1 MDAVGYKHESHY
13 TEADG
18 LWTVTQ
24 KAGDL
29 EQRSRDGESWKLVD
43 VCLSGGAPWGFTL
56 RGGLEHREPLLITK
70 VEEGSKASAVSLQAG
85 DELVN
90 INEIPLSGFRQE
102 AICLVKGS
110 HKTLSLVVKR
120 NMKMV
125 DIVALKMPSENDV
138 HVARS
143 FLTKIL
149 RSSMRKSRFKGRS
162 EPISRP
168 HSWHATKFNESQ
180 SQTAKA
186 QSPPTQVWQTRYDA
200 SSSSTDL
207 SSAWEQTDL
216 RRASDQFSSLGSMDS
231 LEHVSHPY
239 AAGQLSPAKS
249 NNSMEHLGGG
259 KRDSAY
265 SSFSTSSGTPDY
277 TLSKSDAAS
286 TENMLYKVGQW
297 DAGGKQSNGRS
308 AQSAADERV
317 AYIQVPG
324 VGAGPQADDSA
335 GSRHSTSSRTTVGPV
350 WHVPEAKKKAS
361 SSPPSPPPPPPPPPP
376 ARSDS
381 FAATKVHERGLVATH
396 PEGPEP
402 HPENRRGHNPPQKNE
417 PEAPRRAVRQVQPLG
432 SSKQQSL
439 SSHRD
444 VRQGPPPHQGQHG
457 DKSLLYFSGPSR
469 VGAENRRTWG
479 GTTAACRSCPPTAP
493 HSTLVRT
500 TEGT

>member
-1 MDAVGYKHESHY
+1 MHFEFLHPDA
-13 TEADG
+13 
-18 LWTVTQ
+18 
-24 KAGDL
+24 
-29 EQRSRDGESWKLVD
+29 
-43 VCLSGGAPWGFTL
+43 
-56 RGGLEHREPLLITK
+56 
-70 VEEGSKASAVSLQAG
+70 
-85 DELVN
+85 
-90 INEIPLSGFRQE
+90 
-102 AICLVKGS
+102 
-110 HKTLSLVVKR
+110 R